1 MVVAVSRFKVEPG
14 QRDAIAA
21 RFSQR
26 SHLVDAHEG
35 FLGLEVL
42 CSRSTSPE
50 FLLITR
56 WASREALRA
65 YLTSDDF
72 RKVHSGNEEDGADFH
87 LYDVVA
93 E

>member
-14 QRDAIAA
+14 QRAALAERFAA
-21 RFSQR
+21 RSR
-26 SHLVDAHEG
+26 LVDSHEG

-42 CSRSTSPE
+42 CSRSSAPE

-56 WASREALRA
+56 WASREHLSA
-65 YLTSDDF
+65 YLKSQDF
-72 RKVHSGNEEDGADFH
+72 RQVHTSNEDEGADFH

-93 E
+93 R

>member
-1 MVVAVSRFKVEPG
+1 MIVAVSRFQVQPE
-14 QRDAIAA
+14 QRDALAA
-21 RFSQR
+21 RFAAR
-26 SHLVDAHEG
+26 SRLVDRHEG

-42 CSRSTSPE
+42 CSRGKSPE

-56 WASREALRA
+56 WASREAMRA
-65 YLTSDDF
+65 YMTSADF
-72 RKVHSGNEEDGADFH
+72 RQVHQSNEDEGADFH